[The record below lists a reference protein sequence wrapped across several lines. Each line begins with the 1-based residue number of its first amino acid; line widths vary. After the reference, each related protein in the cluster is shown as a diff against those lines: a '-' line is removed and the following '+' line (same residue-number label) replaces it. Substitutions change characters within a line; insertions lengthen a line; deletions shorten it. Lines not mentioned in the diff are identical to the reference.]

1 MNTDL
6 FNLERFVTA
15 QDTYDSYNTALQEI
29 KSGAKRSHW
38 IWYIF
43 PQQKGLGRSYNSEFF
58 GLDGE
63 EEAKAYIEHPIL
75 GLRLREITKALLV
88 HKGCRTIY
96 QLMGSRIDVRKLKTS
111 IMLFD
116 KVSPNDVF
124 ARVIEEFFSN
134 NSNKQNAL

>member
-6 FNLERFVTA
+6 FDLERFVTA

-29 KSGAKRSHW
+29 KSGTKRSHW

-43 PQQKGLGRSYNSEFF
+43 PQKKGLGRSYNSDFF

-63 EEAKAYIEHPIL
+63 EEAKAYIEHPVL

-88 HKGCRTIY
+88 HKGHRTIH
-96 QLMGSRIDVRKLKTS
+96 QLKGSRIDVRKLKTS
-111 IMLFD
+111 MMLFD

>member
-1 MNTDL
+1 MNVDL

-43 PQQKGLGRSYNSEFF
+43 PQQKGLGHSYNSEFY

-63 EEAKAYIEHPIL
+63 EEAKAYLNHPVL
-75 GLRLREITKALLV
+75 GMRLREITKALLI
-88 HKGCRTIY
+88 HKGSRTVF
-96 QLMGSRIDVRKLKTS
+96 QLMGSRIDVLKLKS
-111 IMLFD
+111 SMMLFD

-124 ARVIEEFFSN
+124 ATVIEEFFTTSI
-134 NSNKQNAL
+134 NKHK

>member
-6 FNLERFVTA
+6 FDLERFVTA

-63 EEAKAYIEHPIL
+63 EEAKAYVEHPVL

-88 HKGCRTIY
+88 HKGHRTIH

-111 IMLFD
+111 MMLFD